1 MIDLKSRTQ
10 AQENLLQRM
19 KSRDWLDNN
28 MKEIQ
33 EKYGEMWIAIAREQV
48 IACGKDPDE
57 IREKIKDEASPK
69 QIILVRVPTGE
80 ISRPA

>member
-33 EKYGEMWIAIAREQV
+33 EKYGERWIAIAREKV
-48 IACGKDPDE
+48 IAYGKDPDE
-57 IREKIKDEASPK
+57 IREKIKDEALPK
-69 QIILVRVPTGE
+69 QIILVKVPTGE